1 MTYSLGIDLGTTYTA
16 AAVVRGGRAEVATL
30 GYRATSV
37 PTVVVLTEDGSVVVG
52 DAAERRGASAPD
64 RLAREFKRR
73 VGDPTPLLLGG
84 SPVSVDRLLAE
95 VLRVVCRS
103 VSETEGGAPESV
115 VVTHPANWGP
125 FKCDVLVQALRLA
138 AIEEASLLPEPVAAA
153 TWYARAERLA
163 PGATVAVYDLGGGT
177 FDAAVLEMGAGG
189 GFSLRGRPE
198 GVERL
203 GGVDV
208 DAAVINHVLRALG
221 PAATALDPEHPPTR
235 VGMAR
240 LRADCVAAKE
250 ALSSETSV
258 TIPVTLPG
266 ITDEV
271 LLRRTELEE
280 LVAPV
285 LAPTVD
291 ALRRVVESAGLG
303 PGQPDAVLLVGGSS
317 RMPLVAREVSVALGR
332 PVAVDAHP
340 KHPVALGA
348 ALVAEAR
355 RPATAPSIPAGPAG
369 PGQFSRAPQP
379 SPAGRAPLPPPPG
392 ARPGSPAAAGAGLA
406 AAGAATAYAP
416 PGVRG
421 PGPGTD
427 GPSSARARW
436 SGPPLR
442 DPSGAGGP
450 PVRVPPPLTQKLR
463 PAGWLAWAVTILVI
477 TAVAAL
483 TYLQVR
489 EANEAADGAST
500 DTSGVAS
507 VDEPEPGDAGGG
519 AELLWQAD
527 LSEETFGEPATDGA
541 LAFVTDEIGR
551 VTAFDI
557 ASGEQAWQV
566 EVGDVGGGLALLAG
580 GHLLVTTSEP
590 SALLALDPATGTTRW
605 TAPDV
610 YVSGEPAVV
619 GDLFITAS
627 GFDVTAIRLPDG
639 SVAWETDLD
648 LEYLLDGEL
657 VASPAG
663 DVVVGGVSTDNLLVA
678 LRADSGAVAWT
689 TELPRRSAS
698 VADIVAVG
706 DAIVTS
712 GDDGYVDV
720 VGFADGGVRQSLD
733 LHADWAFPTLT
744 AVGTDAAV
752 RLEGGELYLFDP
764 ATGDEWARVG
774 DAPTAQ
780 AQLPGDEPGLLVA
793 THDSLQAYS
802 AEGQQLWRSD
812 AAFLASQVATAGDV
826 AVTTDIDGLV
836 AAYRLPA

>member
-1 MTYSLGIDLGTTYTA
+1 
-16 AAVVRGGRAEVATL
+16 
-30 GYRATSV
+30 
-37 PTVVVLTEDGSVVVG
+37 
-52 DAAERRGASAPD
+52 
-64 RLAREFKRR
+64 
-73 VGDPTPLLLGG
+73 
-84 SPVSVDRLLAE
+84 
-95 VLRVVCRS
+95 
-103 VSETEGGAPESV
+103 
-115 VVTHPANWGP
+115 
-125 FKCDVLVQALRLA
+125 
-138 AIEEASLLPEPVAAA
+138 VAAA

-189 GFSLRGRPE
+189 GFCLRGRPE

-208 DAAVINHVLRALG
+208 DAAVIHHVLRALG
-221 PAATALDPEHPPTR
+221 PAAAALDPEHPPTR

-291 ALRRVVESAGLG
+291 ALRRALASAGLG

-340 KHPVALGA
+340 KHPVAMGA

-355 RPATAPSIPAGPAG
+355 RPATTPSVPSGPAG
-369 PGQFSRAPQP
+369 PGQLSR
-379 SPAGRAPLPPPPG
+379 
-392 ARPGSPAAAGAGLA
+392 
-406 AAGAATAYAP
+406 
-416 PGVRG
+416 
-421 PGPGTD
+421 
-427 GPSSARARW
+427 
-436 SGPPLR
+436 
-442 DPSGAGGP
+442 AGGP
-450 PVRVPPPLTQKLR
+450 PVRVPPPLTQNMR
-463 PAGWLAWAVTILVI
+463 PAGWLAWAVTVLVI
-477 TAVAAL
+477 VAVAAL

-489 EANEAADGAST
+489 EADEAADGAST

-507 VDEPEPGDAGGG
+507 VDEPEPEPGDVGGG

-527 LSEETFGEPATDGA
+527 LSEETFGEPATDGM
-541 LAFVTDEIGR
+541 LAYVTDEIGR
-551 VTAFDI
+551 VTAFDV

-566 EVGDVGGGLALLAG
+566 EIGDVGGGLALLAG

-627 GFDVTAIRLPDG
+627 GFDATAIRLPDG

-663 DVVVGGVSTDNLLVA
+663 DVVVGGVSTENLLVA

-698 VADIVAVG
+698 LADIAAVG
-706 DAIVTS
+706 DVIVTS

-720 VGFADGGVRQSLD
+720 VGFADGGVRRSLD

-764 ATGDEWARVG
+764 ATGDERARVG
-774 DAPTAQ
+774 DVPTAQ
-780 AQLPGDEPGLLVA
+780 VQLPGDEPGLLVA

-802 AEGQQLWRSD
+802 GEGQQLWRSD
-812 AAFLASQVATAGDV
+812 AAFLASQVATSGDV